1 MNYIQGILIGLRKI
15 IGNRRG
21 ELAMSTILGIAI
33 AIIVAAFVLI
43 PQIRSFAATILSDV
57 QSWWTNTV
65 RNSILVSS

>member
-1 MNYIQGILIGLRKI
+1 MNYIKNFEMVLSNT
-15 IGNRRG
+15 IGNRKG